1 MSSRNCAPS
10 LLNEKVCRARTLGRG
25 SIAAA
30 DDDALPVDPAD
41 SGVAPPSFP
50 SSPPPHA
57 ASTGIKLV
65 NARKFLR
72 LVAIP
77 ALVIS
82 AAMWLPP
89 VLLFKAVTRSAGI
102 QPIRF
107 VIFY

>member
-1 MSSRNCAPS
+1 M
-10 LLNEKVCRARTLGRG
+10 CRARTLGRG

-107 VIFY
+107 VIFFSKTK